1 MSESLLSSSARDLAH
16 PPAANRR
23 PQADLVHGH
32 GEADHGHGHGH
43 GEGEGVE
50 RAAGMCQPPGWAP
63 LPPAPP
69 PGARGTV
76 SAEGCPCPCEHVVT
90 RPFVRL
96 CSEPRRQALAWLS
109 FSTLYVGLLVWFLA
123 EVLSDARTPGAVRLG
138 LGRIID
144 FYYCPCTLYRNR

>member
-32 GEADHGHGHGH
+32 GH
-43 GEGEGVE
+43 GEGVD

-76 SAEGCPCPCEHVVT
+76 SAEGCPCPCEHAVT

-123 EVLSDARTPGAVRLG
+123 EVLSDARTPGAVR
-138 LGRIID
+138 
-144 FYYCPCTLYRNR
+144 